1 MSKEYES
8 KTEHKENL
16 IDIAGLFDDLIKGI
30 IQMKWR
36 FLIILVICGAVFCG
50 YKRLTYSPYYV
61 ASSTFTINSSITSEN
76 SNSYIENATANQMAK
91 SFPYILKSGAF
102 KEVLAQD
109 LGLQSV
115 PGTIE
120 AEVMEN
126 TNLFTLKV
134 TANNPKMAEK
144 ILKAVVKN
152 YPSVA
157 EFVIGSS
164 QLTLMDESG
173 VPTTPANPFSY
184 RHEIQ
189 IGVLIGILLCILL
202 DVLLALG
209 KNTVKKEEDFKQSWN
224 HASCQIP

>member
-1 MSKEYES
+1 
-8 KTEHKENL
+8 
-16 IDIAGLFDDLIKGI
+16 
-30 IQMKWR
+30 MKWR
-36 FLIILVICGAVFCG
+36 FLIILVICGVVFCG

-76 SNSYIENATANQMAK
+76 SNTYIENATVNQMAK

-109 LGLQSV
+109 FGLQSV

-152 YPSVA
+152 
-157 EFVIGSS
+157 
-164 QLTLMDESG
+164 
-173 VPTTPANPFSY
+173 
-184 RHEIQ
+184 
-189 IGVLIGILLCILL
+189 
-202 DVLLALG
+202 
-209 KNTVKKEEDFKQSWN
+209 
-224 HASCQIP
+224 

>member
-1 MSKEYES
+1 MYSAAIGKKQLGEPITFAGIQSVAKKCHLLGHIDLIIVDECHQISHKDEGGYRTLINQLIAKNPALRVIGLTATEYRLG
-8 KTEHKENL
+8 HGL
-16 IDIAGLFDDLIKGI
+16 ITDKPALFDDLIKGI

-76 SNSYIENATANQMAK
+76 SNTYIENATANQMAK

-126 TNLFTLKV
+126 TTLFTLKV
-134 TANNPKMAEK
+134 TAK
-144 ILKAVVKN
+144 IKYDNV
-152 YPSVA
+152 
-157 EFVIGSS
+157 
-164 QLTLMDESG
+164 
-173 VPTTPANPFSY
+173 
-184 RHEIQ
+184 
-189 IGVLIGILLCILL
+189 
-202 DVLLALG
+202 
-209 KNTVKKEEDFKQSWN
+209 
-224 HASCQIP
+224 